1 MSTKTTGTIVTTPAH
16 SSFRQVGFFLKIRRL
31 KKMIWT
37 VYLIVVRLVRS
48 GIALTQGS
56 QLQLDHVRRPCIAL
70 LIVRSEK
77 KKKKVKQ
84 NVVIF

>member
-1 MSTKTTGTIVTTPAH
+1 
-16 SSFRQVGFFLKIRRL
+16 
-31 KKMIWT
+31 MIWT

>member
-1 MSTKTTGTIVTTPAH
+1 
-16 SSFRQVGFFLKIRRL
+16 
-31 KKMIWT
+31 MIWT

-70 LIVRSEK
+70 LIVRSKRKE
-77 KKKKVKQ
+77 KVKQ